1 MKHQSNLSAISLA
14 IDTSSRELCVALSR
28 GTEIIFARQDASG
41 LQQSQ
46 RLFPLIEEALQST
59 EISIAQINNFLV
71 VTGPG
76 SFTGLRAGIAS
87 VQGLARSVGKKEFGV
102 STFDALA
109 YAANII
115 NQPVGIILNAS
126 RGDVYFG
133 VREVLENNE
142 VSISAP
148 DMIVSLT
155 ELPLKIQELNLRHC
169 LSTMPE
175 VGEML
180 NGEVVFINAT
190 ELNLAEVLAAK
201 STIIASHSNYET
213 ALPYYL
219 RLSDAEVNLINA
231 SRR

>member
-1 MKHQSNLSAISLA
+1 MKPQSNLSKLSLA
-14 IDTSSRELCVALSR
+14 VDTSSRELCVALSR

-46 RLFPLIEEALQST
+46 RLFPLIEEALQSA
-59 EISIAQINNFLV
+59 EISVAQINNFIV

-102 STFDALA
+102 SAFDALA

-133 VREVLENNE
+133 VRIVSEDES
-142 VSISAP
+142 VSICGSDSILSIDA
-148 DMIVSLT
+148 
-155 ELPLKIQELNLRHC
+155 LPSKISELNLAFVI
-169 LSTMPE
+169 STMPE
-175 VGEML
+175 IEL
-180 NGEVVFINAT
+180 NFSTKSSLIDAT
-190 ELNLAEVLAAK
+190 TINLAEVLAGKAASI
-201 STIIASHSNYET
+201 STDSAYES
-213 ALPYYL
+213 APPYYL
-219 RLSDAEVNLINA
+219 RLSDAEVNLK
-231 SRR
+231 